1 MAKKVKMGTPKIRL
15 PKKIKAGEI
24 FEVRVKIRFA
34 SYTGLKAVDE
44 EKGIFGRDKPA
55 VYLNKMDVFFNG
67 KIITEYQM
75 TSATSPDPLIRFKMK
90 TDKEGELKIVF
101 TNSYEES
108 KEVTKNIKFS
118 G

>member
-1 MAKKVKMGTPKIRL
+1 MDKKLKMGKPKIRL
-15 PKKIKAGEI
+15 PRKIKTGEI
-24 FEVRVKIRFA
+24 FEVRVKIKFA

-55 VYLNKMDVFFNG
+55 VYLKKMDVLYDG
-67 KIITEYQM
+67 RKITEYFM

-90 TDKEGELKIVF
+90 ADKEGPLKIVF
-101 TNSYEES
+101 TNSYEDSE
-108 KEVTKNIKFS
+108 EVTKNIKFS

>member
-15 PKKIKAGEI
+15 PRKIKAGEV

-34 SYTGLKAVDE
+34 SSTGLKAVDE

-55 VYLNKMDVFFNG
+55 VYLKKMDVIYNG
-67 KIITEYQM
+67 KTITEYFM
-75 TSATSPDPLIRFKMK
+75 TSATSPDPLIRFKMRA
-90 TDKEGELKIVF
+90 DKEGPVKIVF